1 MISSADQVIHCKTVH
16 PLNVILIIN
25 MDMDAVL
32 LVDGVGIQRLIVHVV
47 VVLITEYK
55 VNFEEKNSKTNLCK
69 HLINSLYICSKIAT
83 VNSYLSNTL

>member
-1 MISSADQVIHCKTVH
+1 MMNIVGLTSHYKTVH

-32 LVDGVGIQRLIVHVV
+32 LVDGVGIHCFIVHVA

-69 HLINSLYICSKIAT
+69 HLINL
-83 VNSYLSNTL
+83 L

>member
-1 MISSADQVIHCKTVH
+1 MIIGADQCIHCKTVH

-55 VNFEEKNSKTNLCK
+55 VNFEEKSKTNL
-69 HLINSLYICSKIAT
+69 LYICSKIAT

>member
-25 MDMDAVL
+25 KDMDAVL

-55 VNFEEKNSKTNLCK
+55 VNFEEKK
-69 HLINSLYICSKIAT
+69 
-83 VNSYLSNTL
+83 

>member
-1 MISSADQVIHCKTVH
+1 MILSVDQCIRCMTVH

-32 LVDGVGIQRLIVHVV
+32 LVDGVGIHRLIVYVV

-55 VNFEEKNSKTNLCK
+55 VNFEEKTSKTNLCN
-69 HLINSLYICSKIAT
+69 HLINSLYICSKIAAA
-83 VNSYLSNTL
+83 SFYS

>member
-1 MISSADQVIHCKTVH
+1 MDQEIHCKTVH

-32 LVDGVGIQRLIVHVV
+32 LMDGVGIHHLIVHVV

-55 VNFEEKNSKTNLCK
+55 VNFEEKTKF
-69 HLINSLYICSKIAT
+69 
-83 VNSYLSNTL
+83 V

>member
-1 MISSADQVIHCKTVH
+1 MVH

-25 MDMDAVL
+25 MDAVL
-32 LVDGVGIQRLIVHVV
+32 LVDGVGIHRLIVHVA

-69 HLINSLYICSKIAT
+69 HLINSLYICSEIAT
-83 VNSYLSNTL
+83 SSSYLSNTL

>member
-1 MISSADQVIHCKTVH
+1 MTVH

-32 LVDGVGIQRLIVHVV
+32 LVDGVGIHRLIVYVV

-55 VNFEEKNSKTNLCK
+55 VNFEEKTSKTNLCN
-69 HLINSLYICSKIAT
+69 HLINSLYICSKIAAA
-83 VNSYLSNTL
+83 SFYS